1 MENLL
6 TLYDNF
12 LLSLQNMNT
21 NILVEYLNNYD
32 IFNQL
37 VLLRNNKENIKC
49 YIKTNIYFSPL
60 INTNKLLSIRD
71 IYIYNNISN
80 NILFEN
86 FYCKY
91 IHIFIF
97 FMILRNY
104 LTKPEKF
111 KLLNDN
117 YISIIYNI
125 PDKLY
130 LIQFLKIFGYTE
142 IKTLQINNEEF
153 YSIFY
158 FNFNNIQK
166 IYKYFIIKKYNY
178 KISLLNYN
186 IELKNNINYKNLKI
200 NDIIKFNNLN
210 INISTL
216 KNIFKKYNIN
226 YGKYFLNSIIFKI
239 SNIITY
245 GNKKHIRLIIQNKI
259 DNFNDINLLNLNS
272 NIDLIY

>member
-1 MENLL
+1 
-6 TLYDNF
+6 
-12 LLSLQNMNT
+12 
-21 NILVEYLNNYD
+21 
-32 IFNQL
+32 
-37 VLLRNNKENIKC
+37 
-49 YIKTNIYFSPL
+49 
-60 INTNKLLSIRD
+60 
-71 IYIYNNISN
+71 
-80 NILFEN
+80 
-86 FYCKY
+86 
-91 IHIFIF
+91 
-97 FMILRNY
+97 MILRNY

-125 PDKLY
+125 PDKSY

-216 KNIFKKYNIN
+216 KNILKKYNIN